1 MDDLEKENVGKESV
15 EKLIFENCVYLGE
28 GCS

>member
-1 MDDLEKENVGKESV
+1 MTLGRKDIGKEST
-15 EKLIFENCVYLGE
+15 EKLIFENCVYVWE

>member
-1 MDDLEKENVGKESV
+1 MTLKKKNVGKESA
-15 EKLIFENCVYLGE
+15 EKLIFENCVYVGE